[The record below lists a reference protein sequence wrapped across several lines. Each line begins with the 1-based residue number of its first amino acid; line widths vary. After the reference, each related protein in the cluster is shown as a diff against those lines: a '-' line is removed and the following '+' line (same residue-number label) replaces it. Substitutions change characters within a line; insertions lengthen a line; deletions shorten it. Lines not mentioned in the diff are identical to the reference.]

1 MKGNRLTI
9 AVMFGM
15 VFMVGF
21 VTMFTGPLA
30 AVVKAQ
36 FGASNALSQF
46 GSSANFLA
54 YLFMGIPCGMVLKR
68 KGYRFTSLAAVS
80 VGILGVAL
88 QILAGFVA
96 SFGVYVTGAFVAGL
110 SMCMLNVTANPMM
123 NTLGGGGNGGNRLVQ
138 YGCTFNSV
146 GGMSSPL
153 ILGFLIGN
161 EVAKA
166 NVLDALPV
174 QAAALLFFAFGFV
187 VILKAEI
194 PEPHLE
200 PDAPSPWRDIF
211 AAFKFRHFAL
221 GALAMFL
228 FEPVECGICN
238 MVNLYLTAEGTPAY
252 AGAVVAGAMVSA
264 YCALMMV
271 GRFGAGIL
279 GNRISARTMV
289 GGAAAVAVALLA
301 AAALVPFVKVSLP
314 CVSVQLPLS
323 SILMVACGLCISVM
337 FGGIFNLA
345 TDGLGRLVP
354 VASGITMSLV
364 SGGAL
369 LALIGVVT
377 DRFGILSSCWVFSL
391 FLCYIF
397 LFAVVGSR
405 AGSGIIRQKDK
416 EIE

>member
-138 YGCTFNSV
+138 YGCTFNSRR
-146 GGMSSPL
+146 S
-153 ILGFLIGN
+153 
-161 EVAKA
+161 
-166 NVLDALPV
+166 
-174 QAAALLFFAFGFV
+174 
-187 VILKAEI
+187 
-194 PEPHLE
+194 
-200 PDAPSPWRDIF
+200 PSPILSRMR
-211 AAFKFRHFAL
+211 RHP
-221 GALAMFL
+221 GATSL
-228 FEPVECGICN
+228 P
-238 MVNLYLTAEGTPAY
+238 P
-252 AGAVVAGAMVSA
+252 SSS
-264 YCALMMV
+264 
-271 GRFGAGIL
+271 GIL
-279 GNRISARTMV
+279 RSARWRCSSSSRWS
-289 GGAAAVAVALLA
+289 AA
-301 AAALVPFVKVSLP
+301 S
-314 CVSVQLPLS
+314 
-323 SILMVACGLCISVM
+323 
-337 FGGIFNLA
+337 A
-345 TDGLGRLVP
+345 T
-354 VASGITMSLV
+354 
-364 SGGAL
+364 
-369 LALIGVVT
+369 
-377 DRFGILSSCWVFSL
+377 W
-391 FLCYIF
+391 
-397 LFAVVGSR
+397 
-405 AGSGIIRQKDK
+405 
-416 EIE
+416 

>member
-1 MKGNRLTI
+1 MAKGNKLTI

-30 AVVKAQ
+30 AVVKTQ

-54 YLFMGIPCGMVLKR
+54 YLFMGLPCGMILKR

-80 VGILGVAL
+80 VGIVGVAL
-88 QILAGFVA
+88 QVLAGFVA
-96 SFGVYVTGAFVAGL
+96 SFGVYVAGAFVAGL
-110 SMCMLNVTANPMM
+110 SMCMLNVTANPLL

-161 EVAKA
+161 EIASA

-174 QAAALLFFAFGFV
+174 QIAALAFFLFGFV
-187 VILKAEI
+187 VIFRAEI

-200 PDAPSPWRDIF
+200 PNAPSPWKDVWACFR
-211 AAFKFRHFAL
+211 FRHFAL

-238 MVNLYLTAEGTPAY
+238 MVNLYLTAEGTQAY
-252 AGAVVAGAMVSA
+252 AGAVVGGAMVSA

-271 GRFGAGIL
+271 ARFGAGIF
-279 GNRISARTMV
+279 GNRVSPRAMISSAC
-289 GGAAAVAVALLA
+289 AFCIALLLA
-301 AAALVPFVKVSLP
+301 AVNVPFVKIMVPFTS
-314 CVSVQLPLS
+314 VSVPLS
-323 SILMVACGLCISVM
+323 AVLMTLCGLGISVM

-345 TDGLGRLVP
+345 TESLGRLVP

-369 LALIGVVT
+369 LAVVGVVT
-377 DRFGILSSCWVFSL
+377 DRFGLLSSCYVFTGL
-391 FLCYIF
+391 LAYI
-397 LFAVVGSR
+397 LYYAVIGSR
-405 AGSGIIRQKDK
+405 TRPL
-416 EIE
+416 

>member
-1 MKGNRLTI
+1 MAMGNKLTI

-30 AVVKAQ
+30 AVVKTQ

-54 YLFMGIPCGMVLKR
+54 YLFMGLPCGMILKR

-80 VGILGVAL
+80 VGIVGVAL
-88 QILAGFVA
+88 QVLAGFVA
-96 SFGVYVTGAFVAGL
+96 SFGVYVAGAFVAGL
-110 SMCMLNVTANPMM
+110 SMCMLNVTANPLL

-161 EVAKA
+161 EIASA

-174 QAAALLFFAFGFV
+174 QIAALAFFLFGFV
-187 VILKAEI
+187 VIFRAEI

-200 PDAPSPWRDIF
+200 PNAPSPWKDVWACFR
-211 AAFKFRHFAL
+211 FRHFAL

-238 MVNLYLTAEGTPAY
+238 MVNLYLTAEGTQAY
-252 AGAVVAGAMVSA
+252 AGAVVGGAMVSA

-271 GRFGAGIL
+271 ARFGAGIF
-279 GNRISARTMV
+279 GNRVSPRAMISSAC
-289 GGAAAVAVALLA
+289 AFCIALLLA
-301 AAALVPFVKVSLP
+301 AVNMPFVKIMVPFTS
-314 CVSVQLPLS
+314 VSVPLS
-323 SILMVACGLCISVM
+323 AVLMTLCGLGISVM

-345 TDGLGRLVP
+345 TESLGRLVP

-369 LALIGVVT
+369 LAVVGVVT
-377 DRFGILSSCWVFSL
+377 DRFGLLSSCYVFTGL
-391 FLCYIF
+391 LAYI
-397 LFAVVGSR
+397 LYYAVIGSR
-405 AGSGIIRQKDK
+405 TRPL
-416 EIE
+416 

>member
-1 MKGNRLTI
+1 MKGSRLTI

-30 AVVKAQ
+30 AVMKAQ

-68 KGYRFTSLAAVS
+68 RGYRFTSLAAVS
-80 VGILGVAL
+80 VGIVGVAL
-88 QILAGFVA
+88 QIVAGLAA
-96 SFGVYVTGAFVAGL
+96 SFAVYVAGAFVAGL
-110 SMCMLNVTANPMM
+110 SMCMLNTTANPLL

-174 QAAALLFFAFGFV
+174 QIAALVFFLFGFV
-187 VILKAEI
+187 VIMRADI
-194 PEPHLE
+194 PEPHME
-200 PDAPSPWRDIF
+200 PDAASPWRDVA
-211 AAFKFRHFAL
+211 AAFRFRHFAL

-238 MVNLYLTAEGTPAY
+238 MVNLSLTAEGTPAY
-252 AGAVVAGAMVSA
+252 AGAVVGGAMVSA
-264 YCALMMV
+264 YCALMMA
-271 GRFGAGIL
+271 GRFGAGML
-279 GNRISARTMV
+279 GGRFSPRTML
-289 GGAAAVAVALLA
+289 AASAAFCIALLA
-301 AAALVPFVKVSLP
+301 AAATVPFAKVPVPFSSVSLP
-314 CVSVQLPLS
+314 LPA
-323 SILMVACGLCISVM
+323 ILMTLCGLGIAVM
-337 FGGIFNLA
+337 FGSIFNLA
-345 TDGLGRLVP
+345 TEGLGRLVP

-369 LALIGVVT
+369 LAVVGVVT
-377 DRFGILSSCWVFSL
+377 DRFGILSCCWVFAAFLSYIL
-391 FLCYIF
+391 F
-397 LFAVVGSR
+397 FAV
-405 AGSGIIRQKDK
+405 AGSATERGRA
-416 EIE
+416 

>member
-1 MKGNRLTI
+1 MRSNKLTI

-54 YLFMGIPCGMVLKR
+54 YLFMGMPCGMILKR
-68 KGYRFTSLAAVS
+68 RGYRFTSLAAVS

-96 SFGVYVTGAFVAGL
+96 SFAVYVVGAFVAGL
-110 SMCMLNVTANPMM
+110 SMCMLNVVANPMM

-161 EVAKA
+161 EVSKA

-174 QAAALLFFAFGFV
+174 QVAALVFFAFGFV
-187 VILKAEI
+187 VIMRADI
-194 PEPHLE
+194 PEPHLD
-200 PDAPSPWRDIF
+200 PAAPSPWGDVA
-211 AAFKFRHFAL
+211 AAFRFRHFAL

-252 AGAVVAGAMVSA
+252 AGAVVGGAMVSA

-271 GRFGAGIL
+271 GRLGAGIL
-279 GNRISARTMV
+279 GNRFSPRAML
-289 GGAAAVAVALLA
+289 AASTAFCIALLA
-301 AAALVPFVKVSLP
+301 AAATVPFVKVAVPFTS
-314 CVSVQLPLS
+314 VSLPLS
-323 SILMVACGLCISVM
+323 AILMTLCGLGIAAM
-337 FGGIFNLA
+337 FGSIFNLA
-345 TDGLGRLVP
+345 TEGLGRLVP

-364 SGGAL
+364 AGGAL
-369 LALIGVVT
+369 LAVIGVVT
-377 DRFGILSSCWVFSL
+377 DRFGILSSCWVFAAFLGYL
-391 FLCYIF
+391 FF
-397 LFAVVGSR
+397 FAVAGSR
-405 AGSGIIRQKDK
+405 PAAGAGKGA
-416 EIE
+416 

>member
-1 MKGNRLTI
+1 MKGNRLTV
-9 AVMFGM
+9 AVMFGL

-54 YLFMGIPCGMVLKR
+54 YLFMGIPCGMILKR
-68 KGYRFTSLAAVS
+68 RGYRFTSLSAVL
-80 VGILGVAL
+80 VGFIGVAL
-88 QILAGFVA
+88 QVLSGFVA
-96 SFGVYVTGAFVAGL
+96 SFAVYVTGAFVAGL
-110 SMCMLNVTANPMM
+110 SMCMLNVTANPLL
-123 NTLGGGGNGGNRLVQ
+123 NTLGGEGKGGNRLVQ

-161 EVAKA
+161 EIAKA

-174 QAAALLFFAFGFV
+174 QIAALAFFVFGFF
-187 VILKAEI
+187 VILCAKI

-200 PDAPSPWRDIF
+200 PNAPSPWRDIWS
-211 AAFKFRHFAL
+211 AFKFRHFAL

-252 AGAVVAGAMVSA
+252 AGAVVGGAMVSA

-271 GRFGAGIL
+271 ARFGAGIL
-279 GNRISARTMV
+279 GNRVSPRTMIV
-289 GGAAAVAVALLA
+289 AACLFCIALLITSVN
-301 AAALVPFVKVSLP
+301 VPFVKVAIPFTSVVVP
-314 CVSVQLPLS
+314 VSV
-323 SILMVACGLCISVM
+323 ILMTACGLGISVM

-345 TDGLGRLVP
+345 TEGLGRLVP

-369 LALIGVVT
+369 LAVVGSVA
-377 DRFGILSSCWVFSL
+377 DRFGILSSCYVFAAL
-391 FLCYIF
+391 LGYI
-397 LFAVVGSR
+397 LLYALYGSR
-405 AGSGIIRQKDK
+405 RGESMCAAN
-416 EIE
+416 

>member
-1 MKGNRLTI
+1 MKNRLTI
-9 AVMFGM
+9 AVMFGL

-30 AVVKAQ
+30 AVVKTQ

-54 YLFMGIPCGMVLKR
+54 YLFMGLPCGMVLKR
-68 KGYRFTSLAAVS
+68 KGYRLTALMAVS
-80 VGILGVAL
+80 VGFLGVVL
-88 QILAGFVA
+88 QVLAGLVA
-96 SFGVYVTGAFVAGL
+96 SFAVYVTGAFVAGL
-110 SMCMLNVTANPMM
+110 SMCMLNVVANPMM
-123 NTLGGGGNGGNRLVQ
+123 NTLGGGGKGGNRLIQ
-138 YGCTFNSV
+138 YGWACNSI

-174 QAAALLFFAFGFV
+174 QAAALALFVFAFFV
-187 VILKAEI
+187 LARAQI

-200 PDAPSPWRDIF
+200 PDAPSPWKDVLACFR
-211 AAFKFRHFAL
+211 FRHFAL
-221 GALAMFL
+221 GALAMFV

-252 AGAVVAGAMVSA
+252 AGAVVGGAMVSA

-271 GRFGAGIL
+271 ARFGAGVF
-279 GNRISARTMV
+279 GNRVSPRAMIS
-289 GGAAAVAVALLA
+289 GAAVFCIVLLVA
-301 AAALVPFVKVSLP
+301 AANVPFVKVAIP
-314 CVSVQLPLS
+314 FTSVAVPLS
-323 SILMVACGLCISVM
+323 ALMMTACGLGISVM

-345 TDGLGRLVP
+345 TEGLGRLVP

-364 SGGAL
+364 SGGAF
-369 LALIGVVT
+369 LAVVGCVA
-377 DRFGILSSCWVFSL
+377 DRFGILSSCYVFTGL
-391 FLCYIF
+391 LVYI
-397 LFAVVGSR
+397 LYYAIIGSKT
-405 AGSGIIRQKDK
+405 SGN
-416 EIE
+416 

>member
-1 MKGNRLTI
+1 MRSNRLTM

-30 AVVKAQ
+30 AVMKAQ

-54 YLFMGIPCGMVLKR
+54 YLFMGLPCGMVLKR
-68 KGYRFTSLAAVS
+68 RGYRFTSLAAVS

-88 QILAGFVA
+88 QVLAGFVA
-96 SFGVYVTGAFVAGL
+96 SFGVYVAGAFVAGL
-110 SMCMLNVTANPMM
+110 SMCMLNTTANPLL

-174 QAAALLFFAFGFV
+174 QVAALLFFVFGFF
-187 VILKAEI
+187 VIMRSDI

-200 PDAPSPWRDIF
+200 PDAPSPWRDVA
-211 AAFKFRHFAL
+211 AAFRCRRFAL

-252 AGAVVAGAMVSA
+252 AGAVVGGAMVSA

-271 GRFGAGIL
+271 GRFGAGIF
-279 GNRISARTMV
+279 GRRVSPRTMV
-289 GGAAAVAVALLA
+289 GVAAAVAIVLLA
-301 AAALVPFVKVSLP
+301 AAATVPFVKVA
-314 CVSVQLPLS
+314 VPLS
-323 SILMVACGLCISVM
+323 SVELPVSALLMVACGLCISVM

-345 TDGLGRLVP
+345 TEGLGRLVP

-369 LALIGVVT
+369 LAVVGVVA
-377 DRFGILSSCWVFSL
+377 DRFGILSSCWVFAAFLGYIL
-391 FLCYIF
+391 F
-397 LFAVVGSR
+397 FAVVVVAATAQPMLPKGR
-405 AGSGIIRQKDK
+405 
-416 EIE
+416 

>member
-1 MKGNRLTI
+1 MKGSRLTI
-9 AVMFGM
+9 TVMFGM

-30 AVVKAQ
+30 AVMKAQ

-68 KGYRFTSLAAVS
+68 RGYRFTSLAAVS
-80 VGILGVAL
+80 VGIVGVAL
-88 QILAGFVA
+88 QIVAGLAA
-96 SFGVYVTGAFVAGL
+96 SFAVYVAGAFVAGL
-110 SMCMLNVTANPMM
+110 SMCMLNTTANPLL

-161 EVAKA
+161 EVSKA

-174 QAAALLFFAFGFV
+174 QIAALVFFLFGFV
-187 VILKAEI
+187 VIMRADI
-194 PEPHLE
+194 PEPHME
-200 PDAPSPWRDIF
+200 PDAASPWRDVA
-211 AAFKFRHFAL
+211 AAFRFRHFAL

-252 AGAVVAGAMVSA
+252 AGAVVGGAMVSA

-271 GRFGAGIL
+271 GRFGAGVL
-279 GNRISARTMV
+279 GNRFSPRTML
-289 GGAAAVAVALLA
+289 AVSTTFCIVLLA
-301 AAALVPFVKVSLP
+301 AAALVPFVKVAVPFAS
-314 CVSVQLPLS
+314 VSLPLS
-323 SILMVACGLCISVM
+323 AILMTLCGLGIAVM
-337 FGGIFNLA
+337 FGSIFNLA
-345 TDGLGRLVP
+345 TEGLGRLVP

-369 LALIGVVT
+369 LAVVGLVT
-377 DRFGILSSCWVFSL
+377 DRFGILSSCWVFAVFLAYIL
-391 FLCYIF
+391 F
-397 LFAVVGSR
+397 FAAAGSR
-405 AGSGIIRQKDK
+405 RSA
-416 EIE
+416 

>member
-1 MKGNRLTI
+1 MKNKLTI

-54 YLFMGIPCGMVLKR
+54 YLFMGLPCGMVLKR
-68 KGYRFTSLAAVS
+68 RGYRFTSLAAVS
-80 VGILGVAL
+80 VGIVGVAL
-88 QILAGFVA
+88 QMLAGFVA
-96 SFGVYVTGAFVAGL
+96 SFGVYVVGAFVAGL
-110 SMCMLNVTANPMM
+110 SMCMLNVTANPLL

-161 EVAKA
+161 EIAKA

-174 QAAALLFFAFGFV
+174 QIAALAFFVFGFV
-187 VILKAEI
+187 VIFRAQI

-200 PDAPSPWRDIF
+200 PNAPSPLRDVWACF
-211 AAFKFRHFAL
+211 RFRHFAL

-252 AGAVVAGAMVSA
+252 AGAVVGGAMVSA

-271 GRFGAGIL
+271 ARFGAGVV
-279 GNRISARTMV
+279 GNRVSPRTMIAASCAFCILLLV
-289 GGAAAVAVALLA
+289 AAAN
-301 AAALVPFVKVSLP
+301 VPFVKVAIPFSSTA
-314 CVSVQLPLS
+314 VPLS
-323 SILMVACGLCISVM
+323 AILMTLCGLGISVM

-345 TDGLGRLVP
+345 TEGLGRLVP

-369 LALIGVVT
+369 LAVVGVVT
-377 DRFGILSSCWVFSL
+377 DRFGLLSSCYVFTGL
-391 FLCYIF
+391 LAYI
-397 LFAVVGSR
+397 LYYAVIGSR
-405 AGSGIIRQKDK
+405 TRAMK
-416 EIE
+416 

>member
-1 MKGNRLTI
+1 MKGSRLTI

-54 YLFMGIPCGMVLKR
+54 YLFMGVPCGMILKR
-68 KGYRFTSLAAVS
+68 RGYRFSSLAAVS
-80 VGILGVAL
+80 VGIVGVAL
-88 QILAGFVA
+88 QVLAGFVA
-96 SFGVYVTGAFVAGL
+96 SFGVYVVGAFVAGL
-110 SMCMLNVTANPMM
+110 SMCMLNTVANPMM
-123 NTLGGGGNGGNRLVQ
+123 NTLGGGGKGGNRLVQ

-174 QAAALLFFAFGFV
+174 QAAALAFFVFGLV
-187 VILKAEI
+187 VIMKADI

-200 PDAPSPWRDIF
+200 PDAPSPWGDIF

-252 AGAVVAGAMVSA
+252 VGAVVGGAMVSA

-271 GRFGAGIL
+271 GRFGAGMF
-279 GNRISARTMV
+279 GNRISPRAMISS
-289 GGAAAVAVALLA
+289 AAVFCIALLVA
-301 AAALVPFVKVSLP
+301 AVNVPFVKVAVPFTSTA
-314 CVSVQLPLS
+314 VPLS
-323 SILMVACGLCISVM
+323 AVLMTLCGLGISVM

-345 TDGLGRLVP
+345 TEGLGRLVP

-369 LALIGVVT
+369 LAVIGVVT
-377 DRFGILSSCWVFSL
+377 DRFGILSSCWVFAGFLAYIL
-391 FLCYIF
+391 F
-397 LFAVVGSR
+397 FAVAGSR
-405 AGSGIIRQKDK
+405 VKGRS
-416 EIE
+416 

>member
-1 MKGNRLTI
+1 MKGSRLTI

-54 YLFMGIPCGMVLKR
+54 YLFMGVPCGMILKR
-68 KGYRFTSLAAVS
+68 RGYRFSSLAAVS
-80 VGILGVAL
+80 VGIVGVAL
-88 QILAGFVA
+88 QVLAGFVA
-96 SFGVYVTGAFVAGL
+96 SFGVYVVGAFVAGL
-110 SMCMLNVTANPMM
+110 SMCMLNVVANPMM
-123 NTLGGGGNGGNRLVQ
+123 NTLGGGGKGGNRLVQ

-174 QAAALLFFAFGFV
+174 QAAALAFFVFGLV
-187 VILKAEI
+187 VIMKADI

-200 PDAPSPWRDIF
+200 PDAPSPWGDIF

-252 AGAVVAGAMVSA
+252 VGAVVGGAMVSA

-271 GRFGAGIL
+271 GRFGAGMF
-279 GNRISARTMV
+279 GNRISPRAMISS
-289 GGAAAVAVALLA
+289 AAVFCIALLVA
-301 AAALVPFVKVSLP
+301 AVNVPFVKVAVPFTSTA
-314 CVSVQLPLS
+314 VPLS
-323 SILMVACGLCISVM
+323 AVLMTLCGLGISVM

-345 TDGLGRLVP
+345 TEGLGRLVP

-369 LALIGVVT
+369 LAVIGVVT
-377 DRFGILSSCWVFSL
+377 DRFGILSSCWVFAGFLAYIL
-391 FLCYIF
+391 F
-397 LFAVVGSR
+397 FAVAGSR
-405 AGSGIIRQKDK
+405 VKGRS
-416 EIE
+416 

>member
-1 MKGNRLTI
+1 MAKGNKLTI

-30 AVVKAQ
+30 AVMKAQ

-46 GSSANFLA
+46 GSAANFLA
-54 YLFMGIPCGMVLKR
+54 YLFMGLPCGMVLKR
-68 KGYRFTSLAAVS
+68 RGYRFTSLAAVS

-88 QILAGFVA
+88 QVLAGFVA
-96 SFGVYVTGAFVAGL
+96 SFAIYVAGAFVAGL
-110 SMCMLNVTANPMM
+110 SMCMLNTTANPLL

-174 QAAALLFFAFGFV
+174 QAAALVFFVFGLV
-187 VILKAEI
+187 VIVRADI

-200 PDAPSPWRDIF
+200 PDAPSPWRDVA
-211 AAFKFRHFAL
+211 AAFRHRHFAL

-252 AGAVVAGAMVSA
+252 AGAVVGGAMVSA

-279 GNRISARTMV
+279 GNRLSPRAMLTASAV
-289 GGAAAVAVALLA
+289 FCVALLA
-301 AAALVPFVKVSLP
+301 SAALVPFTKVVVPFTSVSLP
-314 CVSVQLPLS
+314 LS
-323 SILMVACGLCISVM
+323 AVLMTLCGLGIAVM
-337 FGGIFNLA
+337 FGSIFNLA
-345 TDGLGRLVP
+345 TEGLGRLVP

-369 LALIGVVT
+369 LALVGLVA
-377 DRFGILSSCWVFSL
+377 DRFGILSSCWVFSAFLAYIL
-391 FLCYIF
+391 F
-397 LFAVVGSR
+397 FAVAGAPSR
-405 AGSGIIRQKDK
+405 RPA
-416 EIE
+416 

>member
-1 MKGNRLTI
+1 MRKNTLTI

-54 YLFMGIPCGMVLKR
+54 YLFMGLPCGLVLKR
-68 KGYRFTSLAAVS
+68 RGYRFTSLAAVS
-80 VGILGVAL
+80 VGAFGVAL

-96 SFGVYVTGAFVAGL
+96 SFGVYVVGAFVAGL
-110 SMCMLNVTANPMM
+110 SMCMLNVTANPML
-123 NTLGGGGNGGNRLVQ
+123 NTLGGGGKGGNRLVQ
-138 YGCTFNSV
+138 YGGTFNSV

-174 QAAALLFFAFGFV
+174 QIAALAFFAFGFV
-187 VILKAEI
+187 VILKARI

-200 PDAPSPWRDIF
+200 PNTPSPWRDVI

-221 GALAMFL
+221 GAVAMLL

-271 GRFGAGIL
+271 GRFGAGVF
-279 GNRISARTMV
+279 GNRISPRAMV
-289 GGAAAVAVALLA
+289 SSAVVFCVALLIA
-301 AAALVPFVKVSLP
+301 AVSVPFVRVAIP
-314 CVSVQLPLS
+314 FTTVAVPLS
-323 SILMVACGLCISVM
+323 AILMTLCGLGISVM

-345 TDGLGRLVP
+345 TEGLGRLVP

-369 LALIGVVT
+369 LAVVGMVT
-377 DRFGILSSCWVFSL
+377 DRFGILSSCWVFSGFLAYIL
-391 FLCYIF
+391 F
-397 LFAVVGSR
+397 FAAAGSR
-405 AGSGIIRQKDK
+405 MTADR
-416 EIE
+416 

>member
-1 MKGNRLTI
+1 MKGNRLTL
-9 AVMFGM
+9 AAMFGL

-30 AVVKAQ
+30 AVVKTQ

-54 YLFMGIPCGMVLKR
+54 YLFMGLPCGMILKR
-68 KGYRFTSLAAVS
+68 KGYRFTALAAVS
-80 VGILGVAL
+80 VGFAGVAL
-88 QILAGFVA
+88 QVLAGFVA
-96 SFGVYVTGAFVAGL
+96 SFAVYVLGAFVAGL
-110 SMCMLNVTANPMM
+110 SMCMLNTTANPLV
-123 NTLGGGGNGGNRLVQ
+123 NTLGGGGKGGNRLVQ
-138 YGCTFNSV
+138 YACTFNSV

-153 ILGFLIGN
+153 LLGFLIGN
-161 EVAKA
+161 EIAKA

-174 QAAALLFFAFGFV
+174 QIAALVLFAFAFAV
-187 VILKAEI
+187 LVRAKI

-200 PDAPSPWRDIF
+200 PNAPSPWKDVRACF
-211 AAFKFRHFAL
+211 RFRHFAL

-252 AGAVVAGAMVSA
+252 AGAVAGGAMVSA

-271 GRFGAGIL
+271 ARFGAGL
-279 GNRISARTMV
+279 FGNRVSPRAMISAA
-289 GGAAAVAVALLA
+289 GAFCIVLLGLA
-301 AAALVPFVKVSLP
+301 AWVPFVKVTMPFTSAA
-314 CVSVQLPLS
+314 LPLS
-323 SILMVACGLCISVM
+323 ALLMTACGLGVSVM

-345 TDGLGRLVP
+345 TEGLGRLVP

-369 LALIGVVT
+369 LAVVGRIA
-377 DRFGILSSCWVFSL
+377 DSFGILSSCAVFALLLAYIL
-391 FLCYIF
+391 FYALCGSHF
-397 LFAVVGSR
+397 VGSLPKGR
-405 AGSGIIRQKDK
+405 
-416 EIE
+416 

>member
-54 YLFMGIPCGMVLKR
+54 YLFMGLPCGMVLKR

-80 VGILGVAL
+80 VGIAGVGL

-96 SFGVYVTGAFVAGL
+96 SFGVYVLGAFVAGL

-153 ILGFLIGN
+153 ILGFLIGG

-174 QAAALLFFAFGFV
+174 QLAALVFFAFGFV
-187 VILKAEI
+187 VILKADI

-200 PDAPSPWRDIF
+200 PDAPSPWRDVIS
-211 AAFKFRHFAL
+211 AFRYRHFAL
-221 GALAMFL
+221 GALAMLL

-238 MVNLYLTAEGTPAY
+238 MVNLYVTAEGTPAY
-252 AGAVVAGAMVSA
+252 AGAVVGGALVSA
-264 YCALMMV
+264 YCALMMA
-271 GRFGAGIL
+271 GRFGAGLL

-289 GGAAAVAVALLA
+289 GAAAAVAIALLA
-301 AAALVPFVKVSLP
+301 AAALVPFMKVSLP
-314 CVSVQLPLS
+314 FVSVSLPLS
-323 SILMVACGLCISVM
+323 ALLMVACGLCISVM
-337 FGGIFNLA
+337 FGGIFSLA

-369 LALIGVVT
+369 LAVIGFVT
-377 DRFGILSSCWVFSL
+377 DRFGILSSCWVFAGFLGYIL
-391 FLCYIF
+391 FF
-397 LFAVVGSR
+397 SVFGSR
-405 AGSGIIRQKDK
+405 RGGETQA
-416 EIE
+416 

>member
-1 MKGNRLTI
+1 MAKGNRLTV

-54 YLFMGIPCGMVLKR
+54 YLFMGLPCGMVLKR
-68 KGYRFTSLAAVS
+68 RGYRFTSLAAVS
-80 VGILGVAL
+80 VGIVGVAL
-88 QILAGFVA
+88 QMLAGFVA
-96 SFGVYVTGAFVAGL
+96 SFGVYVAGAFVAGL
-110 SMCMLNVTANPMM
+110 SMCMLNVTANPML

-161 EVAKA
+161 EIAKA

-174 QAAALLFFAFGFV
+174 QIAALAFFVFGFV
-187 VILKAEI
+187 VIFRAQI

-200 PDAPSPWRDIF
+200 PNAPSPWRDVWACF
-211 AAFKFRHFAL
+211 RFRHFAL

-252 AGAVVAGAMVSA
+252 AGAVVGGAMVSA

-271 GRFGAGIL
+271 ARFGAGVV
-279 GNRISARTMV
+279 GNRVSPRTMIAASCAFCILLLV
-289 GGAAAVAVALLA
+289 AAAN
-301 AAALVPFVKVSLP
+301 VPFMKVAIPFTSTA
-314 CVSVQLPLS
+314 VPLS
-323 SILMVACGLCISVM
+323 AILMTLCGLGISVM

-345 TDGLGRLVP
+345 TEGLGRLVP

-369 LALIGVVT
+369 LAVVGVVT
-377 DRFGILSSCWVFSL
+377 DRFGLLSSCYVFTGL
-391 FLCYIF
+391 LAYI
-397 LFAVVGSR
+397 LYYAVVGSR
-405 AGSGIIRQKDK
+405 TSAMK
-416 EIE
+416 

>member
-1 MKGNRLTI
+1 MAKGNRLTI

-54 YLFMGIPCGMVLKR
+54 YLFMGLPCGMVLKR
-68 KGYRFTSLAAVS
+68 RGYRFTSLAAVS
-80 VGILGVAL
+80 VGIVGVAL
-88 QILAGFVA
+88 QMLAGFVA
-96 SFGVYVTGAFVAGL
+96 SFGVYVAGAFVAGL
-110 SMCMLNVTANPMM
+110 SMCMLNVTANPML

-161 EVAKA
+161 EIAKA

-174 QAAALLFFAFGFV
+174 QIAALAFFVFGFV
-187 VILKAEI
+187 VIFRAQI

-200 PDAPSPWRDIF
+200 PNAPSPLRDVWACF
-211 AAFKFRHFAL
+211 RFRHFAL

-252 AGAVVAGAMVSA
+252 AGAVVGGAMVSA

-271 GRFGAGIL
+271 ARFGAGIL
-279 GNRISARTMV
+279 GNRVSPRAMISS
-289 GGAAAVAVALLA
+289 AAIYCIVLLA
-301 AAALVPFVKVSLP
+301 AAANVPFMKVAIPFTSTA
-314 CVSVQLPLS
+314 VPLS
-323 SILMVACGLCISVM
+323 AILMTLCGLGISVM

-345 TDGLGRLVP
+345 TEGLGRLVP

-369 LALIGVVT
+369 LAVVGVVT
-377 DRFGILSSCWVFSL
+377 DRFGLLSSCYVFTGL
-391 FLCYIF
+391 LAYI
-397 LFAVVGSR
+397 LHYAAVGSR
-405 AGSGIIRQKDK
+405 ASFRG
-416 EIE
+416 

>member
-1 MKGNRLTI
+1 
-9 AVMFGM
+9 
-15 VFMVGF
+15 
-21 VTMFTGPLA
+21 MFTGPLA

-54 YLFMGIPCGMVLKR
+54 YLFMGVPCGMILKR
-68 KGYRFTSLAAVS
+68 RGYRFTSLAAVS

-96 SFGVYVTGAFVAGL
+96 SFGVYVAGAFVAGL
-110 SMCMLNVTANPMM
+110 SMCMLNVVANPMM
-123 NTLGGGGNGGNRLVQ
+123 NTLGGGGKGGNRLVQ

-174 QAAALLFFAFGFV
+174 QAAALAFFAFGLV
-187 VILKAEI
+187 VIMKADI

-200 PDAPSPWRDIF
+200 PDAPSPWGDIF

-238 MVNLYLTAEGTPAY
+238 MVNLYLTAEGTPAFV
-252 AGAVVAGAMVSA
+252 GAVVGGAMVSA

-271 GRFGAGIL
+271 GRFGAGVF
-279 GNRISARTMV
+279 GNRISPRTMISSAALFCIALLV
-289 GGAAAVAVALLA
+289 AAVN
-301 AAALVPFVKVSLP
+301 VPFVRVAIP
-314 CVSVQLPLS
+314 FTSVVVPLS
-323 SILMVACGLCISVM
+323 AILMTLCGLGISVM

-345 TDGLGRLVP
+345 TEGLGRLVP

-369 LALIGVVT
+369 LAVIGFVT
-377 DRFGILSSCWVFSL
+377 DRFGILSSCWVFSGFLAYIL
-391 FLCYIF
+391 F
-397 LFAVVGSR
+397 FALVGSR
-405 AGSGIIRQKDK
+405 KSA
-416 EIE
+416 

>member
-1 MKGNRLTI
+1 MAKGNKLTI

-30 AVVKAQ
+30 AVMKAQ

-54 YLFMGIPCGMVLKR
+54 YLFMGLPCGMVLKR
-68 KGYRFTSLAAVS
+68 RGYRFTSLAAVS

-96 SFGVYVTGAFVAGL
+96 SFGVYVAGAFVAGL
-110 SMCMLNVTANPMM
+110 SMCMLNVTANPLL

-174 QAAALLFFAFGFV
+174 QIAALVFFLFGFF
-187 VILKAEI
+187 VIVRADI

-200 PDAPSPWRDIF
+200 PNAPSPWRDVL
-211 AAFKFRHFAL
+211 AAFKYRRFAL

-252 AGAVVAGAMVSA
+252 AGAVVGGAMVSA

-271 GRFGAGIL
+271 ARFGAGIL
-279 GNRISARTMV
+279 GNRVSPRAMISSAAIYCIV
-289 GGAAAVAVALLA
+289 LLVAAAN
-301 AAALVPFVKVSLP
+301 VPFAKVAIPFTSTAVP
-314 CVSVQLPLS
+314 VSA
-323 SILMVACGLCISVM
+323 ILMTLCGLGISVM
-337 FGGIFNLA
+337 FSGIFNLA
-345 TDGLGRLVP
+345 TEGLGRLVP

-369 LALIGVVT
+369 LAVVGVVT
-377 DRFGILSSCWVFSL
+377 DRFGLLSSCYVFTGL
-391 FLCYIF
+391 LAYI
-397 LFAVVGSR
+397 LYYAAIGSR
-405 AGSGIIRQKDK
+405 AKPV
-416 EIE
+416 

>member
-1 MKGNRLTI
+1 MAKGNKLTI

-30 AVVKAQ
+30 AVMKAQ

-54 YLFMGIPCGMVLKR
+54 YLFMGLPCGMVLKR
-68 KGYRFTSLAAVS
+68 RGYRFTSLAAVS

-96 SFGVYVTGAFVAGL
+96 SFGVYVAGAFVAGL
-110 SMCMLNVTANPMM
+110 SMCMLNVTANPLL

-174 QAAALLFFAFGFV
+174 QIAALVFFLFGFF
-187 VILKAEI
+187 VIVRADI

-200 PDAPSPWRDIF
+200 PNAPSPWRDVL
-211 AAFKFRHFAL
+211 AAFKYRRFAL

-252 AGAVVAGAMVSA
+252 AGAVVGGAMVSA

-271 GRFGAGIL
+271 ARFGAGIL
-279 GNRISARTMV
+279 GNRVSPRAMISSAAIYCIV
-289 GGAAAVAVALLA
+289 LLVAAAN
-301 AAALVPFVKVSLP
+301 VPFAKVAIPFTSTAVP
-314 CVSVQLPLS
+314 VSA
-323 SILMVACGLCISVM
+323 ILMTLCGLGISVM

-345 TDGLGRLVP
+345 TEGLGRLVP

-369 LALIGVVT
+369 LAVVGVVT
-377 DRFGILSSCWVFSL
+377 DRFGLLSSCYVFTGL
-391 FLCYIF
+391 LAYI
-397 LFAVVGSR
+397 LYYAAVGSR
-405 AGSGIIRQKDK
+405 AKPV
-416 EIE
+416 

>member
-1 MKGNRLTI
+1 MAKGSKLTI

-54 YLFMGIPCGMVLKR
+54 YLFMGLPCGMILKR

-80 VGILGVAL
+80 VGIVGVAL
-88 QILAGFVA
+88 QMLAGFVA
-96 SFGVYVTGAFVAGL
+96 SFGVYVAGAFVAGL
-110 SMCMLNVTANPMM
+110 SMCMLNVTANPLL

-161 EVAKA
+161 EIAKA

-174 QAAALLFFAFGFV
+174 QVAALAFFVFGFV
-187 VILKAEI
+187 VIFRAQI

-200 PDAPSPWRDIF
+200 PNAPSPWRDVWACF
-211 AAFKFRHFAL
+211 RFRHFAL

-252 AGAVVAGAMVSA
+252 AGAVVGGAMVSA

-271 GRFGAGIL
+271 ARFGAGVV
-279 GNRISARTMV
+279 GNRVSPRTMISS
-289 GGAAAVAVALLA
+289 AAIYCIVLLA
-301 AAALVPFVKVSLP
+301 AAANVPFMKVAIPFTSTA
-314 CVSVQLPLS
+314 VPLS
-323 SILMVACGLCISVM
+323 AILMTLCGLGISVM

-345 TDGLGRLVP
+345 TEGLGRLVP

-369 LALIGVVT
+369 LAVVGVVT
-377 DRFGILSSCWVFSL
+377 DRFGLLSSCYVFTGL
-391 FLCYIF
+391 LAYI
-397 LFAVVGSR
+397 LYYAAIGSR
-405 AGSGIIRQKDK
+405 SGSDA
-416 EIE
+416 

>member
-1 MKGNRLTI
+1 MKGSRLTV

-54 YLFMGIPCGMVLKR
+54 YLFMGLPCGMILKR

-80 VGILGVAL
+80 VGIAGVAL

-96 SFGVYVTGAFVAGL
+96 SFGVYVAGAFVAGL
-110 SMCMLNVTANPMM
+110 SMCMLNVTANPLL

-161 EVAKA
+161 EIAKA

-174 QAAALLFFAFGFV
+174 QIAALAFFVFGFV
-187 VILKAEI
+187 VVFRAQI

-200 PDAPSPWRDIF
+200 PNAPSPWRDVWACF
-211 AAFKFRHFAL
+211 GFRHFAL

-252 AGAVVAGAMVSA
+252 AGAVVGGAMVSA

-271 GRFGAGIL
+271 ARFGAGVV
-279 GNRISARTMV
+279 GNRVSPRTMISS
-289 GGAAAVAVALLA
+289 AAIYCIVLLA
-301 AAALVPFVKVSLP
+301 AAANVPFMKVAIPFTSTA
-314 CVSVQLPLS
+314 VPLS
-323 SILMVACGLCISVM
+323 AILMTLCGLGISVM

-345 TDGLGRLVP
+345 TEGLGRLVP

-369 LALIGVVT
+369 LAVVGVVT
-377 DRFGILSSCWVFSL
+377 DRFGLLSSCYVFTGL
-391 FLCYIF
+391 LAYI
-397 LFAVVGSR
+397 LYYAVIGSR
-405 AGSGIIRQKDK
+405 TSAMK
-416 EIE
+416 

>member
-1 MKGNRLTI
+1 MRSNRLTI

-54 YLFMGIPCGMVLKR
+54 YLFMGLPCGMVLKR

-80 VGILGVAL
+80 VGVLGVAL
-88 QILAGFVA
+88 QILAGFAA
-96 SFGVYVTGAFVAGL
+96 SFGIYVVGAFVAGL
-110 SMCMLNVTANPMM
+110 SMCMLNTTANPLL

-174 QAAALLFFAFGFV
+174 QIAALVFFVFGFI
-187 VILKAEI
+187 VILKADI

-200 PDAPSPWRDIF
+200 PDAASPWRDVLS
-211 AAFKFRHFAL
+211 AFKVRHFAL

-252 AGAVVAGAMVSA
+252 AGAVVGGAMVSA
-264 YCALMMV
+264 YCALMMA

-279 GNRISARTMV
+279 GNRLSPRTMLAISTV
-289 GGAAAVAVALLA
+289 FCITLLA
-301 AAALVPFVKVSLP
+301 AAATVPFVKVSVPLAS
-314 CVSVQLPLS
+314 VSLPLPA
-323 SILMVACGLCISVM
+323 ILMTLCGLGIAAM
-337 FGGIFNLA
+337 FGSIFNLA
-345 TDGLGRLVP
+345 TEGLGRLVP

-369 LALIGVVT
+369 LALVGVVT

-397 LFAVVGSR
+397 LFAVAGSR
-405 AGSGIIRQKDK
+405 RGAER
-416 EIE
+416 

>member
-1 MKGNRLTI
+1 MAKGNKLTI

-30 AVVKAQ
+30 AVMKAQ

-54 YLFMGIPCGMVLKR
+54 YLFMGLPCGMVLKR
-68 KGYRFTSLAAVS
+68 RGYRFTSLAAVS

-96 SFGVYVTGAFVAGL
+96 SFGVYVAGAFVAGL
-110 SMCMLNVTANPMM
+110 SMCMLNVTANPLL

-174 QAAALLFFAFGFV
+174 QIAALVFFLFGFF
-187 VILKAEI
+187 VIVRADI

-200 PDAPSPWRDIF
+200 PNAPSPWRDVL
-211 AAFKFRHFAL
+211 AAFKYRRFAL

-252 AGAVVAGAMVSA
+252 AGAVVGGAMVSA

-271 GRFGAGIL
+271 ARFGAGIL
-279 GNRISARTMV
+279 GNRVSPRAMISSAAIYCIV
-289 GGAAAVAVALLA
+289 LLVAAAN
-301 AAALVPFVKVSLP
+301 VPFAKVAIPFTSTAVP
-314 CVSVQLPLS
+314 VSA
-323 SILMVACGLCISVM
+323 ILMTLCGLGISVM

-345 TDGLGRLVP
+345 TEGLGRLVP

-369 LALIGVVT
+369 LAVVGVVT
-377 DRFGILSSCWVFSL
+377 DRFGLLSSCYVFTGL
-391 FLCYIF
+391 LAYI
-397 LFAVVGSR
+397 LYYAAIGSR
-405 AGSGIIRQKDK
+405 AKPV
-416 EIE
+416 

>member
-54 YLFMGIPCGMVLKR
+54 YLFMGLPCGMVLKR

-96 SFGVYVTGAFVAGL
+96 SFGVYVAGAFVAGL
-110 SMCMLNVTANPMM
+110 SMCMLNVTANPLL

-174 QAAALLFFAFGFV
+174 QIAALVFFLFGFF
-187 VILKAEI
+187 VIVRADI

-200 PDAPSPWRDIF
+200 PDAPSPWRDVF
-211 AAFKFRHFAL
+211 AAFRYRRFAL

-252 AGAVVAGAMVSA
+252 AGAVVGGAMVSA

-271 GRFGAGIL
+271 ARFGAGIL
-279 GNRISARTMV
+279 GNRVSPRAMISSAAIYCIV
-289 GGAAAVAVALLA
+289 LLVAAAN
-301 AAALVPFVKVSLP
+301 VPFAKVAIPFTSTAVP
-314 CVSVQLPLS
+314 VSA
-323 SILMVACGLCISVM
+323 ILMTLCGLGISVM

-345 TDGLGRLVP
+345 TEGLGRLVP

-369 LALIGVVT
+369 LAVVGVVT
-377 DRFGILSSCWVFSL
+377 DRFGLLSSCYVFTGL
-391 FLCYIF
+391 LAYI
-397 LFAVVGSR
+397 LYYAVIGSR
-405 AGSGIIRQKDK
+405 SGA
-416 EIE
+416 EA

>member
-1 MKGNRLTI
+1 
-9 AVMFGM
+9 
-15 VFMVGF
+15 
-21 VTMFTGPLA
+21 
-30 AVVKAQ
+30 
-36 FGASNALSQF
+36 
-46 GSSANFLA
+46 
-54 YLFMGIPCGMVLKR
+54 
-68 KGYRFTSLAAVS
+68 
-80 VGILGVAL
+80 
-88 QILAGFVA
+88 
-96 SFGVYVTGAFVAGL
+96 
-110 SMCMLNVTANPMM
+110 MLNTTANPLL

-174 QAAALLFFAFGFV
+174 QIAALVFFVFGFV
-187 VILKAEI
+187 VIMRADI

-200 PDAPSPWRDIF
+200 PNASSPWRDVV

-252 AGAVVAGAMVSA
+252 AGAVVGGAMVSA

-271 GRFGAGIL
+271 GRFGAGVL
-279 GNRISARTMV
+279 GNKFSPRTML
-289 GGAAAVAVALLA
+289 AASTVFCIALLA
-301 AAALVPFVKVSLP
+301 AAAVVPFVKVAVP
-314 CVSVQLPLS
+314 CTSVSLPLS
-323 SILMVACGLCISVM
+323 AILMTLCGLGIAVM
-337 FGGIFNLA
+337 FGSIFNLA
-345 TDGLGRLVP
+345 TEGLGSLVP

-369 LALIGVVT
+369 LAVVGLVT
-377 DRFGILSSCWVFSL
+377 DRFGILSSCWVFAAFLAYIL
-391 FLCYIF
+391 F
-397 LFAVVGSR
+397 FAAAGSR
-405 AGSGIIRQKDK
+405 CGMFSRA
-416 EIE
+416 EV